1 MYLCTYNSI
10 VLHSYL
16 MPMCNCQDFNLCI
29 STYGYGAICKIFQ
42 DRPSK
47 FVNEHFCLRCLRYYE
62 CSLCFMIAFPAANS
76 KGFNSVKFLNK
87 NKQILSLAPFSR
99 TSLLIRESFSSLTGV
114 FQKIFGEKP
123 SPCHSFCYTV
133 VAIVDI
139 SGRISVLIFLL
150 LSM

>member
-1 MYLCTYNSI
+1 MNIFASDASDIMYVHFALWLLFPPQIQKALT
-10 VLHSYL
+10 
-16 MPMCNCQDFNLCI
+16 QFN
-29 STYGYGAICKIFQ
+29 Y
-42 DRPSK
+42 SK
-47 FVNEHFCLRCLRYYE
+47 Q
-62 CSLCFMIAFPAANS
+62 
-76 KGFNSVKFLNK
+76 FLNK

>member
-1 MYLCTYNSI
+1 MYVLTYDSI
-10 VLHSYL
+10 ALHSYL
-16 MPMCNCQDFNLCI
+16 MPMCNCQDFNLVHKYI
-29 STYGYGAICKIFQ
+29 HTDTCKMQNF
-42 DRPSK
+42 
-47 FVNEHFCLRCLRYYE
+47 LRQTVKIRKWTFLPQIL
-62 CSLCFMIAFPAANS
+62 CSLALCFMIAFPAANS